1 MSRLKIGCIGT
12 GFIAGRHLGAL
23 AAMPEVE
30 IVAVADPVVERA
42 DAAALGLGARA
53 YDDGLAL
60 LAAEELDALWL
71 CVPPFAHG
79 PLERAALAADLPFF
93 VEKPIGLDL
102 ATAQEVATGV
112 RARGLLTAVGYH
124 WRYLDVVAQ
133 VRGVLGDGAP
143 PLLLGEWLDA
153 TPRARWWSR
162 RDESGGQMVEQTTH
176 LFDLA
181 RLFGGEVVSVRA
193 AEEMMTRELGAEA
206 DVPTA
211 STAMLRFA
219 SGAIGSISSTC
230 LLQGRYRV
238 SLRLVVPGSVVEL
251 HERGLCDHELR
262 IDGVQV
268 TRSAQD
274 PVATEDRAFV
284 DALLGRGDDVRV
296 PYEEA
301 LRTHAL
307 VCAADCSART
317 DRPVT
322 VEGTGH
328 QMAP

>member
-102 ATAQEVATGV
+102 AAAQEVATGV

-133 VRGVLGDGAP
+133 VRGVLGDVAP

-230 LLQGRYRV
+230 MLEGRYRV
-238 SLRLVVPGSVVEL
+238 SLRLVVPDSVVEL

-268 TRSAQD
+268 TRSDQD

-317 DRPVT
+317 DQPVT